1 MACVYLVESDHR
13 GGRTMRIFAVI
24 VVLLAVALPAHAQIN
39 KLHRNGDTTNQVDQK
54 KAIAD
59 EKAYQDAVK
68 RIPDPKEKYDPWGND
83 EDTGRRQETIKIVLA
98 KKNSCEWKFKNFL
111 RGVFAPGQASPFGPP
126 GWVKSGPA
134 QDH

>member
-1 MACVYLVESDHR
+1 MK
-13 GGRTMRIFAVI
+13 IFAVI

-68 RIPDPKEKYDPWGND
+68 RIPDPKEKYDPWGMTKSPGAD
-83 EDTGRRQETIKIVLA
+83 
-98 KKNSCEWKFKNFL
+98 KKPSK
-111 RGVFAPGQASPFGPP
+111 
-126 GWVKSGPA
+126 
-134 QDH
+134 

>member
-1 MACVYLVESDHR
+1 
-13 GGRTMRIFAVI
+13 MRVLAVI
-24 VVLLAVALPAHAQIN
+24 VALLAVGALPAHAQMGH
-39 KLHRNGDTTNQVDQK
+39 KRNQNTDNTNQVDQK

-111 RGVFAPGQASPFGPP
+111 RGDIAPA
-126 GWVKSGPA
+126 
-134 QDH
+134 

>member
-1 MACVYLVESDHR
+1 
-13 GGRTMRIFAVI
+13 MRIFAVI

-68 RIPDPKEKYDPWGND
+68 RIPDPKEKYDPWGMTKSPGAD
-83 EDTGRRQETIKIVLA
+83 
-98 KKNSCEWKFKNFL
+98 KKPSK
-111 RGVFAPGQASPFGPP
+111 
-126 GWVKSGPA
+126 
-134 QDH
+134 

>member
-1 MACVYLVESDHR
+1 MRVLV
-13 GGRTMRIFAVI
+13 AI
-24 VVLLAVALPAHAQIN
+24 VALLAVGALPAHAQMGH
-39 KLHRNGDTTNQVDQK
+39 KRNQNTDNTNQVDQK

-134 QDH
+134 QDHGHASSS

>member
-1 MACVYLVESDHR
+1 
-13 GGRTMRIFAVI
+13 MRVLAVI
-24 VVLLAVALPAHAQIN
+24 VALLAVGALPAHAQMGH
-39 KLHRNGDTTNQVDQK
+39 KRNQNTDNTNQVDQK

-134 QDH
+134 QDHGQASSS